1 MAGQDMEMVPWSWYC
16 EKILVIRQ
24 MAGQDM
30 EMGLVNGRGSC
41 CRVG

>member
-1 MAGQDMEMVPWSWYC
+1 MGGQDMEMVPWSWYRG
-16 EKILVIRQ
+16 KILVIEQ

-30 EMGLVNGRGSC
+30 EMILGNERGVC